1 MILTGRRVMAKEG
14 YDLGFVTE
22 VVAEGEALAGARRWA
37 ELILECSPVSI
48 RTSKDVVMRGGDYTS
63 VQEAFEA
70 EYQSVIDMRN
80 SLDFIEGPL
89 AFSEKRPPNWKG
101 R

>member
-14 YDLGFVTE
+14 YELGFVTE
-22 VVAEGEALAGARRWA
+22 VVPEGEALAAAQRWA
-37 ELILECSPVSI
+37 ASIQECSPVSI
-48 RTSKDVVMRGGDYTS
+48 RTSKDVVMRGGDYAS
-63 VQEAFEA
+63 VEAAFNA
-70 EYQSVIDMRN
+70 DYQSVEDMRN

-89 AFSEKRPPNWKG
+89 AFSEKRAPDWKG